1 MKVVCLSRVKP
12 TKMEKSE
19 TRIESIEQGLAC
31 QIEEEMNQ
39 AADSAKWGKPA
50 SDIITRIESIES
62 AKPVRAIW
70 EMVQNARD
78 VSRDGGTDI
87 EFVLTDKEFVFRH
100 NGLPFTPKSLCA
112 LNLQTSSKVR
122 NDLVQVGQ
130 YGTGFLTTHKFGLK
144 FDLSGSLELCGGTKF
159 LDFDRL
165 TFDRSP
171 VDKQKMIDNLKTQ
184 EARIIDM
191 CKNPENLK
199 NLKDKPA
206 DFTVFRYRQECEVER
221 ERAAEALK
229 QALDLAPYVMAL
241 NDLVNS
247 IRFTDETTG
256 REVLCTRNFKQNLEE
271 HDLYTYSVV
280 ETHIHRNFD
289 DDNLPSRE
297 YNYQVYMLESTQ
309 KEESTGQSLATV
321 ILPLMKNEVDGEE
334 KVCAFRF
341 KDNKPNFFIHL
352 PLLGTEKWGVNFL
365 FHSPAFTCAD
375 ESRSALRFVGN
386 GQNNDEQAERNCG
399 ILDHAE
405 RMIFSFVGEHLDG
418 IDDSRK
424 MFSFVNI
431 DTKNN
436 DSRKEAFFKA
446 KKESWVEQM
455 KNFNLVRSSL
465 EEKTYVKPEKVY
477 VLCREMA
484 EEGER
489 NPEFL
494 DAVYNIL
501 KTEYPDSLPAKEDL
515 VFWSKRMMEWYDC
528 DTDSNVFFS
537 VDEIVDLIA
546 KSKDSSVSILGKA
559 NILEF
564 DKFLAAHGYLSYFEN
579 KAIVPNEAG
588 ILKKKGELSSP
599 VDFSKTARAVISVL
613 LPDDY
618 ATFVDKDFCKLTQFR
633 QFTEDDFSAKLSV
646 AISKLQ
652 EGQKTDRDKFRR
664 YTVSQSYWDR
674 VDNPKSAFIPEE
686 KVAALIKFASMAIKS
701 ESASSEAKILG
712 LVKEFHGF
720 SEEVPDTLQGVDARS
735 ALRTLIGDAMYRF
748 SVNPPVEKSQWSQ
761 KTVEAIYGYAD
772 FRSMLRDYKVY
783 QNQKDEYRYAE
794 QLRKE
799 DDIPER
805 LKELYDIIVLDG
817 GDGSIKTS
825 LLKKEYEDCFE
836 GEGGCKGSE
845 LSSEV
850 FKVISER
857 REGEEKSYPDIS
869 CYKHKKE
876 VLEIIRRIDE
886 SEEGQLWATLFPTI
900 KNDRATIM
908 MSIIDD
914 DEKKDSIFKIMQEE
928 DSRKLKALAEITEK
942 VKNPDT
948 LQAIVD
954 VVNAHP
960 AILAIAVKMNEELKE
975 NERQF
980 NFKYAI
986 GKIVEDELRSS
997 ISSELSC
1004 GFRASDEQDG
1014 QDIVIRY
1021 KGEPKYYLECKAKWS
1036 FTDPAHMS
1044 SRQMKKAVREK
1055 DRYALCCVDCT
1066 RDTGAEIA
1074 MDATRDEVMNSRDEI
1089 LAHTYV
1095 HTDIG
1100 DLLSSAVSPVV
1111 KEEDSYD
1118 GDESRIRVRGDFSS
1132 DIPKKAFVRGIPFRD
1147 FLDSLL
1153 STVSGLVSSENNG

>member
-1 MKVVCLSRVKP
+1 
-12 TKMEKSE
+12 MEKTE
-19 TRIESIEQGLAC
+19 TRIESNEQELAC
-31 QIEEEMNQ
+31 QIEEEVNQ

-144 FDLSGSLELCGGTKF
+144 FDLSGSLELCRGTKF

-191 CKNPENLK
+191 CKNPEILK
-199 NLKDKPA
+199 SLKDKPA

-221 ERAAEALK
+221 ERAAEALW
-229 QALDLAPYVMAL
+229 QAQDLAPYVMAL

-256 REVLCTRNFKQNLEE
+256 KEVLCTRKVKQNLEE

-280 ETHIHRNFD
+280 ETHISRNFD
-289 DDNLPSRE
+289 DDKFPSRE
-297 YNYQVYMLESTQ
+297 YDYQVYMLESTR

-321 ILPLMKNEVDGEE
+321 ILPLMKN
-334 KVCAFRF
+334 KVGGQERVGAFRF

-386 GQNNDEQAERNCG
+386 GQNNDEQAERNCE
-399 ILDHAE
+399 ILSHAE

-418 IDDSRK
+418 VEDRK

-436 DSRKEAFFKA
+436 DSRKEAFFKE
-446 KKESWVEQM
+446 KKEFWVERM
-455 KNFNLVRSSL
+455 KNFNLVRSSS
-465 EEKTYVKPEKVY
+465 EEESYVKPEEVC
-477 VLCREMA
+477 VLCQKMA
-484 EEGER
+484 EEGKQ
-489 NPEFL
+489 NPKFL

-501 KTEYPDSLPAKEDL
+501 EAEYPGTLPAKDEL
-515 VFWSKRMMEWYDC
+515 VFWSERMKEWYDG

-537 VDEIVDLIA
+537 VDEIVDIIA
-546 KSKDSSVSILGKA
+546 KSKDSSASVLGKE

-564 DKFLAAHGYLSYFEN
+564 DKFLAANGYLSYFEN
-579 KAIVPNEAG
+579 NAIVPNEAG
-588 ILKKKGELSSP
+588 TLKKKGDLSSP
-599 VDFSKTARAVISVL
+599 VDFNKTARDVISVL

-618 ATFVDKDFCKLTQFR
+618 ATFVDKDFCKVTQFN
-633 QFTEDDFSAKLSV
+633 QFTEENFSAKLSA
-646 AISKLQ
+646 AISKLR
-652 EGQKTDRDKFRR
+652 EDQKTDRDKFKR
-664 YTVSQSYWDR
+664 YTVSRSYWDR
-674 VDNPKSAFIPEE
+674 VDNPESAFIPKE
-686 KVAALIKFASMAIKS
+686 KVEALIKFASMAVKS
-701 ESASSEAKILG
+701 GSASSEAKILG

-720 SEEVPDTLQGVDARS
+720 SEEVQDAFQVIDARS
-735 ALRTLIGDAMYRF
+735 ALRTLIGDAMYKF
-748 SVNPPVEKSQWSQ
+748 SVNPSVEKAQWSL
-761 KTVEAIYGYAD
+761 KTVEAIHGYAD
-772 FRSMLRDYKVY
+772 FSSMLRDYKVY
-783 QNQKDEYRYAE
+783 QNQECEYRYAE

-799 DDIPER
+799 SDIPER

-817 GDGSIKTS
+817 GDGSIKSS
-825 LLKKEYEDCFE
+825 LLKKDYEDCFE
-836 GEGGCKGSE
+836 GEGECKGSE

-876 VLEIIRRIDE
+876 VLEIIRKIDG
-886 SEEGQLWATLFPTI
+886 SEEGQRWATLFPSI
-900 KNDRATIM
+900 NNDRATIM

-914 DEKKDSIFKIMQEE
+914 GEKKDSIFKIMQEE
-928 DSRKLKALAEITEK
+928 DSRKLKALAAITEK
-942 VKNPDT
+942 VKNLDT
-948 LQAIVD
+948 LQAIAD
-954 VVNAHP
+954 LANADDLP
-960 AILAIAVKMNEELKE
+960 AILEVAVRMNEERKE
-975 NERQF
+975 IERQF

-986 GKIVEDELRSS
+986 GKIVEDELRGF
-997 ISSELSC
+997 IGSELSC
-1004 GFRASDEQDG
+1004 DFAASDEQDG

-1036 FTDPAHMS
+1036 FEDPAHMS
-1044 SRQMKKAVREK
+1044 SQQMKKAVREK
-1055 DRYALCCVDCT
+1055 NRYALCCVDCT

-1074 MDATRDEVMNSRDEI
+1074 MDATRDEVMNRRDAI
-1089 LAHTYV
+1089 LSNTYV

-1100 DLLSSAVSPVV
+1100 ELLSSAVSPIV

-1118 GDESRIRVRGDFSS
+1118 GDESRIRVRGDLRS
-1132 DIPKKAFVRGIPFRD
+1132 DISKKVFVKGITLRD
-1147 FLDSLL
+1147 FLSSLR
-1153 STVSGLVSSENNG
+1153 STVSGLTSPENNG